1 MTASEIEDV
10 EMKSETE
17 EKKEEKEV
25 EKKDPNLLSVED
37 IREHCKLIKKSV
49 ESKEPRFVLRV
60 LRSLPATRK
69 KINNVVLRT
78 LLRGFF
84 TYSEEERENLMKYV
98 ENAPD
103 LDGVP
108 ASMRGKNAAN
118 PLIPEVDTY
127 LSLLVLI
134 YLIDKKEAD
143 NAVSCAN
150 DLMKKLDSHNRRS
163 MDVISSKCYFYYVRS
178 FEMVGK
184 LADTRTILHNRLRTA
199 TLRNDFEGQAVLIN
213 CLLRNYLHYN
223 LYNQADKL
231 VLKSTFPEQASN
243 NEWARY
249 YYYLGRIKAMQLD
262 YSEAHK
268 HLLQSSRKAPQNSA
282 AGFKQHVAK
291 LSVTV
296 ELLLGNIPERQTFL
310 APLVKR
316 ALGPYLQLT
325 QAVKSGDLIRFGEV
339 LENFGDQFDADHTY
353 TLILRLHHNVV
364 KTAVRT
370 ISLAYSRITFADVA
384 KKLLLDS
391 PEDAEF
397 IVAKAIRDGVIEAV
411 LDHENGWM
419 QSKDTSDV
427 YSTKEPQIAFNQRIE
442 FCLDLHNHSVKAM
455 RFPPKS
461 YNKDLESAEDRRER
475 EAQDLELAKEMAED
489 DDDAY

>member
-1 MTASEIEDV
+1 
-10 EMKSETE
+10 MKSE
-17 EKKEEKEV
+17 KDEKETV
-25 EKKDPNLLSVED
+25 EKKDPEAVEKKDPDLLSVED

-49 ESKEPRFVLRV
+49 DSKEPRFVLRV

-69 KINNVVLRT
+69 KINPVVLKT
-78 LLRGFF
+78 LLKGLF
-84 TYSEEERENLMKYV
+84 TCEADKEDEERLLKFV
-98 ENAPD
+98 EPAKE
-103 LDGVP
+103 LDFGS
-108 ASMRGKNAAN
+108 ASMRGRNSAI
-118 PLIPEVDTY
+118 PLIPEVASY

-134 YLIDKKEAD
+134 YLIDQKRGEEA
-143 NAVSCAN
+143 VTCATQ
-150 DLMKKLDSHNRRS
+150 LMVKLESQNRRS
-163 MDVISSKCYFYYVRS
+163 MDLISSKCYFYYVRS
-178 FEMVGK
+178 HEMVDR
-184 LADTRTILHNRLRTA
+184 LAETRTLLHSRLRTA
-199 TLRNDFEGQAVLIN
+199 SLRNDAECQAVLIN

-231 VLKSTFPEQASN
+231 ILKSTFPEQASN

-310 APLVKR
+310 APLVKV
-316 ALGPYLQLT
+316 ALQPYLQLT
-325 QAVKSGDLIRFGEV
+325 QAVKSGDVARFVEV
-339 LENFGDQFDADHTY
+339 VKKFEEQFQSDHTY
-353 TLILRLHHNVV
+353 TLIVRLHHNVV

-384 KKLLLDS
+384 QKLFLDS